1 MKNTDFDFDIFEAE
15 KHRPQPNKE
24 DNESSLNN
32 YSNDDIIS
40 SKEGNSNKRSRSKK
54 KPIII
59 ASISIVVL
67 IILAAIIV
75 LAYPLLSSKHNP
87 DKYIETYIECL
98 SEKDWD
104 KAYDFMPAT
113 DSPYIT
119 KENFKKFIEANS
131 VDTLLSGASTM
142 SFVIEQERTEDN
154 KIYYSIDYIDSE
166 GNWKTAHA
174 RIKMVKD
181 GFWKY
186 DEYRVI
192 PSRKLICNA
201 DVYVPAGA
209 KLFVDSIEVQ
219 NPESTT
225 MTDSKTGN
233 EIPVSVFTT
242 DYMFSGEHEI
252 KVLCDGFNDYI
263 KKEKINT
270 DNYIFY
276 IPLTMSQDQYGKLY
290 SRAQDDIKAVY
301 NYACGGESGIDS
313 SELSVAFAK
322 DSVNSLYD
330 EIKKSVYADNQYIDI
345 SEFAISEAKL
355 KSQFGDIAVTCSSS
369 AECYINFEF
378 DYTYK
383 ITNNFDSTSEQRSDT
398 GYASV
403 KYIYEN
409 SKWVIDDIAVRAIF

>member
-252 KVLCDGFNDYI
+252 KVQCDGFNDYI

-409 SKWVIDDIAVRAIF
+409 SKWVIDDIDVRAIF